1 MNCKK
6 CHSNLIVYLEGGLRE
21 NERPAMEAHLK
32 ACEKCA
38 GYATYLNESLQV
50 IENEK
55 NIDPA
60 PFMFTRIKA
69 RMTTPVIPTYGK
81 VWQIKLQ
88 PAFFTVLLLVAIYSG
103 IRIGS
108 RFSTV
113 TNEDFI
119 AETLLPAINEM
130 KAEPLELFLME

>member
-21 NERPAMEAHLK
+21 SERPVMEAHLK
-32 ACEKCA
+32 ECTKCT
-38 GYATYLNESLQV
+38 GYAIYLKNTLQV
-50 IENEK
+50 IEIEK

-60 PFMFTRIKA
+60 PYMFTRIKS
-69 RMTTPVIPTYGK
+69 RMTTPTIPVSGK
-81 VWQIKLQ
+81 IWQGKLQ
-88 PAFFTVLLLVAIYSG
+88 PAFFTLLLLIAIYSG

-108 RFSTV
+108 QFSDAV
-113 TNEDFI
+113 NEDFI
-119 AETLLPAINEM
+119 AETLAPAINEM